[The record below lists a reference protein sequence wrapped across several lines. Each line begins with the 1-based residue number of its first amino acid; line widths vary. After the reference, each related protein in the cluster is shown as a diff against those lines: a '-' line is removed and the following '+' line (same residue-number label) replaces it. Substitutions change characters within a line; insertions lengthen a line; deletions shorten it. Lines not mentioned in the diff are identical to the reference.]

1 MIEIRKIDAARN
13 ADANITNE
21 PFELTGRM
29 VPALTC
35 GVWSYT
41 IEPFDP
47 PQMDCF
53 PDFPYDVAAETG
65 GDAESGQTVFFGA
78 YDGDACV
85 GLAVL
90 REAMF
95 RYLYL
100 DDLKVSRAYR
110 GQGIGGRLIEAC
122 MKEAAGRGRQGVYT
136 IAQDNNLLA
145 CRFYLRHGFEIGGFD
160 NRGYRG
166 TVQESKADLY
176 FYRDSV
182 CVSVAAMREA
192 DRRTIEGGVPSV
204 ELMRRAAQGVSDAYT
219 GWHGAR
225 TLIVCGSGNNG
236 GDGYAL
242 AAIMQDAGCEATVLR
257 VTDKFSIDG
266 RYYFDQCLEKGV
278 PCLLYGADPVDFGA
292 YDILVDCMLG
302 TGFQGVPKAPVAS
315 VIREI
320 NRAREEHGAYVIAVD
335 INSGMNGDTG
345 EGQLA
350 VVSDLTVSIGYYKTG
365 MFRGRAWELIGDMT
379 NVDIGI
385 RL

>member
-1 MIEIRKIDAARN
+1 MIEIRKIDAAHN
-13 ADANITNE
+13 ADANIPNE
-21 PFELTGRM
+21 PFALTGRM
-29 VPALTC
+29 VPALAG

-47 PQMDCF
+47 PLMDLF
-53 PDFPYDVAAETG
+53 PDYPYDVAAETG
-65 GDAESGQTVFFGA
+65 GDAADGRTVFFGA
-78 YDGDACV
+78 YDGEVCV

-100 DDLKVSRAYR
+100 DDLKVSQACR

-122 MKEAAGRGRQGVYT
+122 VKEAARRGRQGVYT
-136 IAQDNNLLA
+136 IAQDNNLQA
-145 CRFYLRHGFEIGGFD
+145 CRFYLHHGFELGGFN
-160 NRGYRG
+160 NRDYRG

-176 FYRDSV
+176 FYRDVV

-192 DRRTIEGGVPSV
+192 DQRTIDGGVPSI
-204 ELMRRAAQGVSDAYT
+204 ELMRRAAQGVFDAYPEWS
-219 GWHGAR
+219 GGR

-242 AAIMQDAGCEATVLR
+242 AEIMQGHGFDVTLLR
-257 VTDKFSIDG
+257 VSEKFSADG
-266 RYYFDQCLEKGV
+266 QYYYDRCMEKGV
-278 PCLLYGADPVDFGA
+278 PCLLYGKDPVDFNEYGT
-292 YDILVDCMLG
+292 LVDCMLG
-302 TGFQGVPKAPVAS
+302 TGFQSVPKEPVAS

-320 NRAREEHGAYVIAVD
+320 NKARGEHGAYVIAVD

-365 MFRGRAWELIGDMT
+365 MFRGRAGELIKDMT